1 MINQSLEK
9 TQTAKLHVYQ
19 KPYPLEL
26 IFFVVPHR
34 QRANFSLRKSHKLNR
49 NHPPSINYSFNPA
62 PGTRPLH
69 KLSCCGPSSPGV
81 IKPLRHVKAELG
93 SEGFFNSGCVCARPT
108 RSAVHIRALWV

>member
-34 QRANFSLRKSHKLNR
+34 QRANFSLRRATNSTGITLHQ
-49 NHPPSINYSFNPA
+49 SITASIP
-62 PGTRPLH
+62 RPE
-69 KLSCCGPSSPGV
+69 
-81 IKPLRHVKAELG
+81 R
-93 SEGFFNSGCVCARPT
+93 ARST
-108 RSAVHIRALWV
+108 NSAVVVRALLV